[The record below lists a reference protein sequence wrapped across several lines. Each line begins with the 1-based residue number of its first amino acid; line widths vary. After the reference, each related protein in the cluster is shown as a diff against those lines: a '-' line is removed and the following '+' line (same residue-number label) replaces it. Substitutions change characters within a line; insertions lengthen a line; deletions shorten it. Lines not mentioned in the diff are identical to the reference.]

1 MVNNI
6 FTIFKGIAT
15 RTLQIPLYLFIINV
29 IERGV
34 NMLKIGGILKA
45 KMHEKDIRQKELA
58 DMMELDQRTISNYCN
73 DINFPNL
80 DTLSRLCNILEID
93 INDIL
98 EIHAKGNSDILIQS
112 DLEMKLLEDFRKLS
126 KEKQKEFLK
135 ASSCIIKIVE

>member
-1 MVNNI
+1 
-6 FTIFKGIAT
+6 
-15 RTLQIPLYLFIINV
+15 
-29 IERGV
+29 
-34 NMLKIGGILKA
+34 MLKIGGILKA

-98 EIHAKGNSDILIQS
+98 EIHAKGNIDILIQS

>member
-1 MVNNI
+1 
-6 FTIFKGIAT
+6 
-15 RTLQIPLYLFIINV
+15 
-29 IERGV
+29 
-34 NMLKIGGILKA
+34 MLKIGGILKA

-73 DINFPNL
+73 DIIFPNL

>member
-1 MVNNI
+1 
-6 FTIFKGIAT
+6 
-15 RTLQIPLYLFIINV
+15 
-29 IERGV
+29 
-34 NMLKIGGILKA
+34 MLKIGGILKA

-58 DMMELDQRTISNYCN
+58 DMMELDQCTISNYCN

>member
-1 MVNNI
+1 
-6 FTIFKGIAT
+6 
-15 RTLQIPLYLFIINV
+15 
-29 IERGV
+29 
-34 NMLKIGGILKA
+34 MLKIGGILKA

-126 KEKQKEFLK
+126 KEKQKEF
-135 ASSCIIKIVE
+135 

>member
-1 MVNNI
+1 
-6 FTIFKGIAT
+6 
-15 RTLQIPLYLFIINV
+15 
-29 IERGV
+29 
-34 NMLKIGGILKA
+34 MLKIGGILKA

-126 KEKQKEFLK
+126 KEKQKELLK

>member
-1 MVNNI
+1 
-6 FTIFKGIAT
+6 
-15 RTLQIPLYLFIINV
+15 
-29 IERGV
+29 
-34 NMLKIGGILKA
+34 MLKIGGILKA

-112 DLEMKLLEDFRKLS
+112 DLEDFRKLS

>member
-1 MVNNI
+1 
-6 FTIFKGIAT
+6 
-15 RTLQIPLYLFIINV
+15 
-29 IERGV
+29 
-34 NMLKIGGILKA
+34 MLKIGGILKA

-80 DTLSRLCNILEID
+80 DILSRLCNILEID

>member
-1 MVNNI
+1 
-6 FTIFKGIAT
+6 
-15 RTLQIPLYLFIINV
+15 
-29 IERGV
+29 
-34 NMLKIGGILKA
+34 MLKIGGILKA

-135 ASSCIIKIVE
+135 ASSCII

>member
-1 MVNNI
+1 MHFFRFLTV
-6 FTIFKGIAT
+6 KDE
-15 RTLQIPLYLFIINV
+15 IINV

>member
-1 MVNNI
+1 
-6 FTIFKGIAT
+6 
-15 RTLQIPLYLFIINV
+15 
-29 IERGV
+29 
-34 NMLKIGGILKA
+34 MLKIGGILKA

-93 INDIL
+93 INDFL

>member
-1 MVNNI
+1 
-6 FTIFKGIAT
+6 
-15 RTLQIPLYLFIINV
+15 
-29 IERGV
+29 
-34 NMLKIGGILKA
+34 MLKIGGILKA

-126 KEKQKEFLK
+126 KEKQEEFLK

>member
-1 MVNNI
+1 
-6 FTIFKGIAT
+6 
-15 RTLQIPLYLFIINV
+15 
-29 IERGV
+29 
-34 NMLKIGGILKA
+34 MLKIGGILKA

-73 DINFPNL
+73 DIDFPNL